1 PGTGAAAETD
11 TVELAERLLLI
22 SGLLQLRC
30 DELAYGALECDEQN
44 RGDQRRAGNAR
55 HGDPGGTDHGQLT
68 AAGKLPEADERADE
82 RGDRQQLIDLLRQV
96 EQCVPERVRY
106 RVMADSDVVLL
117 ADEDDQ
123 PPQHEQ

>member
-1 PGTGAAAETD
+1 GQLENLHADEVPRSRLARDVQDEIAVAHPGTGAAAETD

-82 RGDRQQLIDLLRQV
+82 RGDRQQLIDLL
-96 EQCVPERVRY
+96 
-106 RVMADSDVVLL
+106 
-117 ADEDDQ
+117 
-123 PPQHEQ
+123 